1 MSHLKVSELFYSIQ
15 GEGRYMGVP
24 SIFLR
29 TYGCN
34 FTCGGFG
41 MPKGELSNERNVIAI
56 KAEDYTDYKSLPL
69 VSTGCD
75 SYASWDPRFKH
86 LSPVLSTVSIVDSI
100 LAILPHGRWMDEHL
114 VITGGEPLLGWQR
127 AYPELLSNEKMRSLK
142 EITFE
147 TNGTQELSQD
157 LAIYLQQWKINREK
171 NALTFSVSPKLSISG
186 EKYSEAIRPDIIRQY
201 ESIGFVYLKFV
212 IASKEDALEA
222 DKAVQEFRTGGF
234 RGPVYFMPCGG
245 VESLYNLNAK
255 NVAIEAMNRGYRY
268 SDRLQVPLFKNEWG
282 T

>member
-1 MSHLKVSELFYSIQ
+1 MAQLKISELFYSIQ

-24 SIFLR
+24 SVFLR
-29 TYGCN
+29 TFGCN
-34 FTCGGFG
+34 FTCAGFG
-41 MPKGELSNERNVIAI
+41 MPKGEVSKEVEDIA
-56 KAEDYTDYKSLPL
+56 ARVHYYDDYKKLPL

-86 LSPVLSTVSIVDSI
+86 LSPVRPTDDIVDDI
-100 LAILPHGRWMDEHL
+100 MAMLPHNRWMDEHL

-157 LAIYLQQWKINREK
+157 LLIYLQQWKINREK

-186 EKYSEAIRPDIIRQY
+186 EKWEEAICPSIIRQY

-212 IASKEDALEA
+212 IATKEDAIEA
-222 DKAVQEFRTGGF
+222 DKAVQEFRNGGF

-245 VESLYNLNAK
+245 VESIYSLNAK

-268 SDRLQVPLFKNEWG
+268 SDRLQVPLFKNLWG